1 MLHFLNSIKVDK
13 KTMRFYAECSLCGK
27 RKLGPPV
34 PILCRGR
41 KRLENCEKGKS
52 NPLSQKV
59 FNHAKAAAMQ
69 ILAVH
74 FNQCR
79 SCLEWVC
86 DDCYDK
92 TIPAVP
98 AKSVPKKE
106 KPHLQN
112 AKTYKE

>member
-52 NPLSQKV
+52 NPLSQKI

-69 ILAVH
+69 ILVVH

-86 DDCYDK
+86 DDCYDANDPCGACK
-92 TIPAVP
+92 KCSQKRKNAL
-98 AKSVPKKE
+98 AKCE
-106 KPHLQN
+106 N
-112 AKTYKE
+112 I